1 MLKCCPGVFN
11 HSLTRIRLLS
21 CICRTMYDGSHLFC
35 ALSATG
41 NLAEN
46 RWTFA
51 PLWDSVVM
59 QLEWGVVV
67 VKLIQKTSVFDW

>member
-1 MLKCCPGVFN
+1 
-11 HSLTRIRLLS
+11 
-21 CICRTMYDGSHLFC
+21 MYDGSHLFC